1 MKIKT
6 VVIGAS
12 PNVNRYSNRAVN
24 SLIDYGFEVIPL
36 GIRRGGIAGIDI
48 INLRERPHLEN
59 VHTITL
65 YINPGNQVEWYQYI
79 QNLNPERII
88 FNPGTE
94 NPEFENRLNHL
105 GIDTIKGCT
114 LVMLNSGIYQD
125 VAG

>member
-65 YINPGNQVEWYQYI
+65 YINPGHQVE
-79 QNLNPERII
+79 
-88 FNPGTE
+88 
-94 NPEFENRLNHL
+94 
-105 GIDTIKGCT
+105 
-114 LVMLNSGIYQD
+114 
-125 VAG
+125 